1 MRTATRVLFIARY
14 HDQTMERKLLLLA
27 EDQQWDI
34 RHICPQMWEDE
45 FFRVDQRD
53 AAGAYERIALAMLGR
68 PTDPHRALY
77 RTLDFS
83 MRGFQP
89 DLIHAEEE
97 PDSLAAL
104 QVVAA
109 RRIWAPRA
117 KLVLHTWQN
126 VDRPRNAAVRWVTRQ
141 TLAAADA
148 IFCANQ
154 QAAAILERHR
164 YRGATPV
171 LPAIGVDMQTFVPC
185 PDRLAHAGLVV
196 GYVGR
201 MVPEKGIETLIQAL
215 GLMGPGIQAI
225 LIGEGP
231 QRVALETQVRTLQ
244 LTERI
249 HFYPPAPPTQI
260 ARQMCQFDVLVL
272 PSRTTRVWKEQFG
285 RVLVEAM
292 ACQIPVVGSDSG
304 AIPEVIGD
312 AGLVFPEGDAASLAE
327 CLRRLDAA
335 PERRRELAARG
346 YERAKRLFSQEH
358 IAGETA
364 KIYRQLVGPPAAES
378 ASAAKWAP

>member
-1 MRTATRVLFIARY
+1 MTIRVLFVARY
-14 HDQTMERKLLLLA
+14 RDQTMERKLVLLA
-27 EDQQWDI
+27 QEPGLTI
-34 RHICPQMWEDE
+34 RHIRPRAWEDE
-45 FFRVDQRD
+45 FGRVEQGDG
-53 AAGAYERIALAMLGR
+53 AGAFERIALAMFGR

-77 RTLDFS
+77 QTLDFS

-104 QVVAA
+104 QIATA
-109 RRIWAPRA
+109 RRLWAPRA
-117 KLVLHTWQN
+117 KLILHTWQN
-126 VDRPRNAAVRWVTRQ
+126 IDRPRNATVRWVTRQ

-148 IFCANQ
+148 IFCANRE
-154 QAAAILERHR
+154 AAAILERHR
-164 YRGATPV
+164 YRGAIHV
-171 LPAIGVDMQTFVPC
+171 LPAVGVDMQTFLPC
-185 PDRLAHAGLVV
+185 PARPAHAGLVV

-201 MVPEKGIETLIQAL
+201 MVPEKGIETLIEAACAL
-215 GLMGPGIQAI
+215 GEGIEVI

-231 QRVALETQVRTLQ
+231 QRAALEAQVHARQ
-244 LTERI
+244 LTNRV
-249 HFYPPAPPTQI
+249 HFYPPAPPGQVAQQI
-260 ARQMCQFDVLVL
+260 CQLDVLVL

-312 AGLVFPEGDAASLAE
+312 AGLVFPEGDAAALAD
-327 CLRRLDAA
+327 CLRRLEAS
-335 PERRRELAARG
+335 PELRRELAGRG

-358 IAGETA
+358 IARQTA
-364 KIYRQLVGPPAAES
+364 RIYRQMIEQPRAEK
-378 ASAAKWAP
+378 ARAR

>member
-1 MRTATRVLFIARY
+1 MTIRVLFVARY
-14 HDQTMERKLLLLA
+14 RDQTMERKLDLLA
-27 EDQQWDI
+27 QDQGLTI
-34 RHICPQMWEDE
+34 RHIRPRAWEDE
-45 FFRVDQRD
+45 FVRVEQADG
-53 AAGAYERIALAMLGR
+53 AGAFERIALPMLGR
-68 PTDPHRALY
+68 PADPHRALY
-77 RTLDFS
+77 QTFDFS

-104 QVVAA
+104 QVAAA
-109 RRIWAPRA
+109 RRLWAPRA
-117 KLVLHTWQN
+117 KLILHTWQN

-154 QAAAILERHR
+154 EAAAILERHG
-164 YRGATPV
+164 YRGATNV
-171 LPAIGVDMQTFVPC
+171 LPAVGVDMQTFLPC
-185 PDRLAHAGLVV
+185 PARLAHAGLVV

-201 MVPEKGIETLIQAL
+201 MVPEKGIETLIEAL
-215 GLMGPGIQAI
+215 DLTGPGIEAV

-231 QRVALETQVRTLQ
+231 QRAALEAQVRARR
-244 LTERI
+244 LTDRI
-249 HFYPPAPPTQI
+249 HFYPPVPPAQV
-260 ARQMCQFDVLVL
+260 ARQICQFDVLVL

-312 AGLVFPEGDAASLAE
+312 AGSVFPEGDAASLAD
-327 CLRRLDAA
+327 CLRRLQAS
-335 PERRRELAARG
+335 PELRRELAARG
-346 YERAKRLFSQEH
+346 YERARRLFSQEH
-358 IAGETA
+358 IARETA
-364 KIYRQLVGPPAAES
+364 GIYRQLIEQPRAES
-378 ASAAKWAP
+378 RSAS